1 MSNFNIDINNFLRLE
16 NFSYKKFLI
25 FGEEPALIVKAKN
38 HALADEDLRMV
49 EKVYLDMEERD
60 FEENFN
66 QAILSNSLF
75 NEKKVIF
82 IRLKKNRLNK
92 DLIASF
98 KLISEA
104 NTESLILIET
114 QSISKKIILKDVLP
128 IFKSNSHIVECSIV
142 NDLNVIDFL
151 AANLPEIVNNKTNI
165 NNLVKLYEGN
175 FSLLV
180 NDLEILKVLD
190 LKKEKQILN
199 IFNDNGIRKSSRL
212 IEHISK
218 KETQQAIE
226 ILESM
231 KSNDRNSISLLIWVL
246 ARDCQAL
253 NALKDNNSNLK
264 SLNIWDSQIKWY
276 QAIAKRVSIQ
286 QIKESINNLDKADKS
301 LKGLIDGDPWIKA
314 KDVVLELST

>member
-1 MSNFNIDINNFLRLE
+1 MSNFNIDINNFLGLE

-231 KSNDRNSISLLIWVL
+231 KSNDRNSISLLIWIL

>member
-1 MSNFNIDINNFLRLE
+1 MSNFNIDVNSFLNLE
-16 NFSYKKFLI
+16 KFSHKKFLI

-75 NEKKVIF
+75 NEKKIIF

-98 KLISEA
+98 KSISEA
-104 NTESLILIET
+104 NTENLIFIEI
-114 QSISKKIILKDVLP
+114 QSISKKIILKDILP

-142 NDLNVIDFL
+142 SDSNVIDFL
-151 AANLPEIVNNKTNI
+151 AANLPQTVNNETNI

-190 LKKEKQILN
+190 LREEEKILN
-199 IFNDNGIRKSSRL
+199 IFNDNGIRKSSKL

-218 KETQQAIE
+218 RETQQAIE

-231 KSNDRNSISLLIWVL
+231 KSNDRNSISLLIWIL

>member
-1 MSNFNIDINNFLRLE
+1 MSNFNTDVNSFLNLE
-16 NFSYKKFLI
+16 KFSHKKFLI

-75 NEKKVIF
+75 NEKKIIF

-98 KLISEA
+98 KSISEA
-104 NTESLILIET
+104 NTENLIFIEI
-114 QSISKKIILKDVLP
+114 QSISKKIILKDILP
-128 IFKSNSHIVECSIV
+128 IFKSNSHIVECSIT
-142 NDLNVIDFL
+142 NDSNVIDFL
-151 AANLPEIVNNKTNI
+151 AANLPQTVNNETNI

-190 LKKEKQILN
+190 LKEEEKILN
-199 IFNDNGIRKSSRL
+199 IFNDNGIRKSSKL

-218 KETQQAIE
+218 RETQQAIE

-231 KSNDRNSISLLIWVL
+231 KSNDRNSISLLIWIL

>member
-1 MSNFNIDINNFLRLE
+1 MSNFNTDVNSFLNLE
-16 NFSYKKFLI
+16 KFSHKKFLI

-75 NEKKVIF
+75 NEKKIIF

-98 KLISEA
+98 KSISEA
-104 NTESLILIET
+104 NTENLIFIEI
-114 QSISKKIILKDVLP
+114 QSISKKIILKDILP

-142 NDLNVIDFL
+142 SDSNVIDFL
-151 AANLPEIVNNKTNI
+151 AANLPQTVNNETNI

-190 LKKEKQILN
+190 LKEEEKILN
-199 IFNDNGIRKSSRL
+199 IFNDNGIRKSSKL

-218 KETQQAIE
+218 RETQQAIE

-231 KSNDRNSISLLIWVL
+231 KSNDRNSISLLIWIL

>member
-1 MSNFNIDINNFLRLE
+1 MSNSNTDVNNFLNLE
-16 NFSYKKFLI
+16 NFSHKKFLI
-25 FGEEPALIVKAKN
+25 FGEEPALIVKVKN
-38 HALADEDLRMV
+38 HALTNEDLRMI
-49 EKVYLDMEERD
+49 EKVYLDMEEKD

-75 NEKKVIF
+75 NEKKIIF

-98 KLISEA
+98 ESISES
-104 NTESLILIET
+104 NTENLIFIEI
-114 QSISKKIILKDVLP
+114 QSISKKIILKDILP
-128 IFKSNSHIVECSIV
+128 IFKSNSHIVECSIT
-142 NDLNVIDFL
+142 NDSNVIDFL
-151 AANLPEIVNNKTNI
+151 AANLPQTVNNETNI

-190 LKKEKQILN
+190 LREEEKILN
-199 IFNDNGIRKSSRL
+199 IFNDNGIRKSSKL

-218 KETQQAIE
+218 RETQQAIE

-231 KSNDRNSISLLIWVL
+231 KSNDRNSISLLIWIL

>member
-1 MSNFNIDINNFLRLE
+1 MSNSNTDVNNFLNLE
-16 NFSYKKFLI
+16 NFSHKKFLI
-25 FGEEPALIVKAKN
+25 FGEEPALIVKVKN
-38 HALADEDLRMV
+38 HALTNEDLRMI
-49 EKVYLDMEERD
+49 EKVYLDMEEKD

-75 NEKKVIF
+75 NEKKIIF

-98 KLISEA
+98 KSISEA
-104 NTESLILIET
+104 NTENLIFIEI
-114 QSISKKIILKDVLP
+114 QSISKKIILKDILP
-128 IFKSNSHIVECSIV
+128 IFKSNSHIVECSIT
-142 NDLNVIDFL
+142 NDSNVIDFL
-151 AANLPEIVNNKTNI
+151 AANLPQTVNNETNI

-190 LKKEKQILN
+190 LKEEEKILN
-199 IFNDNGIRKSSRL
+199 IFNDNGIRKSSKL

-218 KETQQAIE
+218 RETQQAIE

-231 KSNDRNSISLLIWVL
+231 KSNDRNSISLLIWIL

>member
-16 NFSYKKFLI
+16 NFSHKKFLI

-114 QSISKKIILKDVLP
+114 QSISKKIILKDILP

-151 AANLPEIVNNKTNI
+151 AANLPEIVNNKINI

-231 KSNDRNSISLLIWVL
+231 KSNDRNSISLLIWIL

-286 QIKESINNLDKADKS
+286 QIKESINNLDKADKN

>member
-1 MSNFNIDINNFLRLE
+1 MSNFNTDVNSFLNLE
-16 NFSYKKFLI
+16 KFSHKKFLI

-75 NEKKVIF
+75 NEKKIIF

-98 KLISEA
+98 KSISEA
-104 NTESLILIET
+104 NTENLIFIEI
-114 QSISKKIILKDVLP
+114 QSISKKIILKDILP

-142 NDLNVIDFL
+142 SDSNVIDFL
-151 AANLPEIVNNKTNI
+151 AANLPQTVNNETNI

-190 LKKEKQILN
+190 LKEEEKILN
-199 IFNDNGIRKSSRL
+199 IFNDNGIRKSSKL

-218 KETQQAIE
+218 RETQQAIE

-231 KSNDRNSISLLIWVL
+231 KRNDRNSISLLIWIL

>member
-1 MSNFNIDINNFLRLE
+1 MSNFNTDVNSFLNLE
-16 NFSYKKFLI
+16 KFSHKKFLI
-25 FGEEPALIVKAKN
+25 FGEEPALIVKVKN

-75 NEKKVIF
+75 NEKKIIF

-98 KLISEA
+98 KSISEA
-104 NTESLILIET
+104 NTENLIFIEI
-114 QSISKKIILKDVLP
+114 QSISKKIILKDILP

-142 NDLNVIDFL
+142 SDSNVIDFL
-151 AANLPEIVNNKTNI
+151 AANLPQTVNNETNI

-190 LKKEKQILN
+190 LKEEEKILN
-199 IFNDNGIRKSSRL
+199 IFNDNGIRKSSKL

-218 KETQQAIE
+218 RETQQAIE

-231 KSNDRNSISLLIWVL
+231 KSNDRNSISLLIWIL